1 MGNIRI
7 SHKGRRHVEGGHPWV
22 FASDITLADT
32 GMEPG
37 EVVDVRTEDGKRFLG
52 RGYYNPK
59 SQISLRMLTTKE
71 EPIDA
76 DFVARRVRAAVEH
89 RARLGVLPACR
100 LVHAESDLLPALVV
114 DKFNDVLVMQTLSMG
129 MERLKDWAADALMA
143 VPGVRGI
150 YERNDVHVRDLEGLP
165 RNKGWLRGGG
175 ETQAVIEENGIRL
188 AIDFEN
194 GQKTGYFLDQR
205 ENRAAIAPFV
215 KGGRVLDCFCHIG
228 SFALHAARYGAADV
242 TGVDISE
249 EAVNRGTILAQL
261 NKLDSRCRFAA
272 ANAFDRL
279 RELQTAGEVFDAII
293 LDPPAFTKSRD
304 TIQSALRGYK
314 DINLRAM
321 KLLRPG
327 GALITCSCSQ
337 HMAEAMFLDMLQSAA
352 LDAGRQIRIVEKR
365 GQAKDHPYLLAAPE
379 TNYLKCI
386 IAQVY

>member
-1 MGNIRI
+1 MGNMRI
-7 SHKGRRHVEGGHPWV
+7 SHKGRRRVEGGHPWV

-37 EVVDVRTEDGKRFLG
+37 EIVDVRTEDGKRFLG

-89 RARLGVLPACR
+89 RTRLGVLPACR

-175 ETQAVIEENGIRL
+175 DTQAVIEENGIRL

-249 EAVNRGTILAQL
+249 EAVNRATILAQL

-279 RELQTAGEVFDAII
+279 RELQSAGEVFDAII

-304 TIQSALRGYK
+304 TIHSAIRGYK

-321 KLLRPG
+321 KILRPG
-327 GALITCSCSQ
+327 GTLITCSCSQ

-352 LDAGRQIRIVEKR
+352 LDAGRQVRIVEKR